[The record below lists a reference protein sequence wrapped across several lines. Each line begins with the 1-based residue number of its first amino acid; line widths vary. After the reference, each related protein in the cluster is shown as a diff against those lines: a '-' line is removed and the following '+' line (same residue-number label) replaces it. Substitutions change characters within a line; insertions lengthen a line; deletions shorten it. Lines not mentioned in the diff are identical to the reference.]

1 MCDFQICYDRC
12 LEDPNRKMIKFFK
25 NTHFR
30 RIVGSVGY
38 PLLAFWIYWKAF
50 DGGYTETDILWGV
63 VVTIIL
69 ASAIYLY
76 FPIAKRVEYGSII
89 WFFGLFAMICLLA
102 LGTVLQGLWT
112 HWIID
117 IPVAEQAWGE
127 YIMYFAIWTPIIDM
141 IAKAQ
146 DKGQYKPR
154 EITSCEIFL
163 CKGPAAWNKA
173 ERQVG
178 RAF

>member
-1 MCDFQICYDRC
+1 
-12 LEDPNRKMIKFFK
+12 MIKFFK

-30 RIVGSVGY
+30 GIVGSVGY
-38 PLLAFWIYWKAF
+38 PLLAFWIYWQAF
-50 DGGYTETDILWGV
+50 DGDYTETDILWGV
-63 VVTIIL
+63 VVTVIL

-102 LGTVLQGLWT
+102 LGTVLVGFWT

-117 IPVAEQAWGE
+117 IPVAERARGE
-127 YIMYFAIWTPIIDM
+127 YIMYFAIFMLVIHV

-146 DKGQYKPR
+146 DKGQDKPR
-154 EITSCEIFL
+154 EITSYELLL

-173 ERQVG
+173 ERSVG
-178 RAF
+178 GDS